1 MTKVLIRLRRCAG
14 WFEPLLFASNS
25 QVSSRWGS
33 YDVEAETSWFPPGYA
48 PDNCAG
54 FYDSLRAE
62 LFWISTKISYAGP
75 VESLH
80 ENVLLLMITL
90 ATSECV
96 N

>member
-1 MTKVLIRLRRCAG
+1 MARHRMC
-14 WFEPLLFASNS
+14 
-25 QVSSRWGS
+25 SSSGL
-33 YDVEAETSWFPPGYA
+33 V
-48 PDNCAG
+48 
-54 FYDSLRAE
+54 
-62 LFWISTKISYAGP
+62 TKISYAGP